1 MFSNKIDKQDKA
13 TLISCL
19 ISEDFVFSKFIIYA
33 DQERIYHLHDQICA
47 PVLQNSPLEVDFAE
61 YLNLTYCVDCM
72 NVYSI
77 ERFGLPFH
85 AVETLVIV
93 ATRISNDINAIE
105 RIKGNYDSLVEMDE
119 GVSAYY
125 SYIAYNLNFYSNA
138 FNFNSLFS
146 KFEIDLKVLYL
157 KIEESFKFL
166 KEEIKLRVLNTFY
179 REYQPSLWDF
189 TIKHK
194 TPVFMASA
202 ENTRRLA
209 QELFYHW
216 VELDWQES
224 KAIGT
229 DVKLIVQTFTQQ
241 KLSNSKLEMYQI
253 KNSQSELNAWL
264 IDLVKFWVKDY
275 LVLLDNK
282 DELKFGV
289 IFTPE
294 NEDYQVPQDR
304 LINAV
309 IKAYSFS
316 SKNNRHLLQVPKLV
330 GVWLKEYFTQGDGFS
345 TSYGKIN
352 DVASYHSKEEM
363 LSGAELWD
371 PYGSGPLRNLES
383 AIVSAKK
390 INT

>member
-1 MFSNKIDKQDKA
+1 MFSNKIDKQDKTA
-13 TLISCL
+13 LISCL
-19 ISEDFVFSKFIIYA
+19 ISEDFVFSKFTTYS
-33 DQERIYHLHDQICA
+33 DQERIYHLHDQICT
-47 PVLQNSPLEVDFAE
+47 PVLQSSPLEVDFAE
-61 YLNLTYCVDCM
+61 YLNLNYCVDCI

-93 ATRISNDINAIE
+93 SNRISNDITAIE
-105 RIKGNYDSLVEMDE
+105 SIKGDFDALVEMDE
-119 GVSAYY
+119 GVSTYF
-125 SYIAYNLNFYSNA
+125 SYIAYNLNFYSGA
-138 FNFNSLFS
+138 INFYSLFS

-166 KEEIKLRVLNTFY
+166 KEEIKIRVLNTFY

-189 TIKHK
+189 TTKHK
-194 TPVFMASA
+194 TPLFMANA
-202 ENTRRLA
+202 ESTRRLA

-224 KAIGT
+224 SAIST
-229 DVKLIVQTFTQQ
+229 DVKLIVQSFTQQ
-241 KLSNSKLEMYQI
+241 KLSNTKLEMYQI
-253 KNSQSELNAWL
+253 KNNQDELNLWL
-264 IDLVKFWVKDY
+264 IELVKFWVKDY
-275 LVLLDNK
+275 LVLSNNK
-282 DELKFGV
+282 DELKLGV

-316 SKNNRHLLQVPKLV
+316 SKSNRHLVEVPKLV
-330 GVWLKEYFTQGDGFS
+330 GVWLKEYFSQGDGFS

-371 PYGSGPLRNLES
+371 PNGNGPLRNLES

-390 INT
+390 INA